1 MAIETWHIV
10 TGIAWSCDI
19 LHSGN
24 SKCVFNINLIY
35 CSLKPYILDSV
46 WLGLILQVEECPCA
60 KVLCVC
66 LLFACLLLVLS
77 LNYWSP
83 ALQWP
88 TCTSDSMQWPE
99 FTAISLDGNKLNI
112 WKITAS
118 QSTKGGHWNLVQLIS
133 LFFLV
138 LFIFPYQCCC
148 GILRN
153 LWRVWYFF

>member
-10 TGIAWSCDI
+10 TGIAWSYDI
-19 LHSGN
+19 FHSGN
-24 SKCVFNINLIY
+24 SKCVFNINVIY
-35 CSLKPYILDSV
+35 SSLKPCSLDSV
-46 WLGLILQVEECPCA
+46 WLGLILQIEVCPPCA

-88 TCTSDSMQWPE
+88 TCTWDSRRWPE
-99 FTAISLDGNKLNI
+99 FTAISLAGNKLNI

-118 QSTKGGHWNLVQLIS
+118 HSTKGGHWNLVQLVS
-133 LFFLV
+133 FFCPIYFL
-138 LFIFPYQCCC
+138 LSM
-148 GILRN
+148 L
-153 LWRVWYFF
+153 LWTP